1 MSTGI
6 ITLIVIL
13 FAAVFVMGFVIL
25 DLKAKYNGAK
35 QAYFDKSEQYARL
48 RRDVRRLLWNIGN
61 QREKVRDN
69 LIFLSELHGLHGYNE
84 TKVMVKKVMENIK

>member
-13 FAAVFVMGFVIL
+13 IALVVIL
-25 DLKAKYNGAK
+25 AIYALDQKQKYEGAK
-35 QAYFDKSEQYARL
+35 QAFFDKSEQYARL
-48 RRDVRRLLWNIGN
+48 RKDVRSLLWNIGN

-69 LIFLSELHGLHGYNE
+69 LIYLSERHRLHGHDE
-84 TKVMVKKVMENIK
+84 TRVMTKKVMENIK